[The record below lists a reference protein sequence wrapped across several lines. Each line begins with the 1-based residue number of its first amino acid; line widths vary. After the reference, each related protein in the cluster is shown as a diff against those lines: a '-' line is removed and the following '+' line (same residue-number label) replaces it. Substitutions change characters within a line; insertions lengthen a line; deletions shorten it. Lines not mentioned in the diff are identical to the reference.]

1 MARGATKGLYPRR
14 VFADTA
20 AVAPPTVRPL
30 ASSDRA
36 AALAVINTA
45 ARWYRDF
52 LPLEELRDPEMTP
65 AHWDAEARRLAWFG
79 VFDGD
84 ALLAVGGLEY
94 VRDAALLRHGYVL
107 PEHQRGGI
115 GALLREH
122 LEKQVHGVDR
132 IIVGT
137 YAGNYKARGAL
148 EKAGY
153 RLSTDPQAVL
163 RAYYAIPE
171 DRLASSVTYEK
182 QLSPRYGSTCRAN
195 SAKSPGPEFSSW

>member
-1 MARGATKGLYPRR
+1 MAE
-14 VFADTA
+14 
-20 AVAPPTVRPL
+20 PTIRPL
-30 ASSDRA
+30 TSADRD

-52 LPLEELRDPEMTP
+52 LPPEEVHEPEMTP
-65 AHWDAEARRLAWFG
+65 DQWDAEARRLTWYGIFEG
-79 VFDGD
+79 G
-84 ALLAVGGLEY
+84 ALLAVAGLEY
-94 VRDAALLRHGYVL
+94 VRAAALLRHGYVL
-107 PEHQRGGI
+107 PEHQRRGI

-122 LEKQVHGVDR
+122 MESQVRGVSR

-153 RLSTDPQAVL
+153 RLSADSAAVL

-171 DRLASSVTYEK
+171 DRLKSSVTYEK
-182 QLSPRYGSTCRAN
+182 PL
-195 SAKSPGPEFSSW
+195 

>member
-1 MARGATKGLYPRR
+1 MVRLSIRAL
-14 VFADTA
+14 
-20 AVAPPTVRPL
+20 APG
-30 ASSDRA
+30 DRD

-52 LPLEELRDPEMTP
+52 LPSEDVHDPEMTP
-65 AHWDAEARRLAWFG
+65 EQWEAEARRLAWYG
-79 VFDGD
+79 AFDGD
-84 ALLAVGGLEY
+84 VLVAVGGLEH

-107 PEHQRGGI
+107 PEYQRRGV

-122 LEKQVHGVDR
+122 LEQQVGGVTR

-148 EKAGY
+148 AKAGY
-153 RLSTDPQAVL
+153 LLSADPEAVL

-182 QLSPRYGSTCRAN
+182 QL
-195 SAKSPGPEFSSW
+195 

>member
-1 MARGATKGLYPRR
+1 MDRLSIRAL
-14 VFADTA
+14 
-20 AVAPPTVRPL
+20 APG
-30 ASSDRA
+30 DRD

-52 LPLEELRDPEMTP
+52 LPPEDVHDPEMTP
-65 AHWDAEARRLAWFG
+65 EQWEAEARRLAWYG

-84 ALLAVGGLEY
+84 GLMGVGGLEH

-107 PEHQRGGI
+107 PCYQRRGV

-122 LEKQVHGVDR
+122 LEHQVRGVSR

-148 EKAGY
+148 DKAGY
-153 RLSTDPQAVL
+153 RLSADPEAVL

-171 DRLASSVTYEK
+171 ERLKSSVTYEK
-182 QLSPRYGSTCRAN
+182 LL
-195 SAKSPGPEFSSW
+195 

>member
-1 MARGATKGLYPRR
+1 MDRPRIR
-14 VFADTA
+14 AL
-20 AVAPPTVRPL
+20 APE
-30 ASSDRA
+30 DRN

-52 LPLEELRDPEMTP
+52 LPAEDLHDPEMTP
-65 AHWDAEARRLAWFG
+65 GQWEAEARRLAWYG
-79 VFDGD
+79 VFDGNV
-84 ALLAVGGLEY
+84 LVAVGGLEH

-107 PEHQRGGI
+107 PEYQRRGV

-122 LEKQVHGVDR
+122 LEQQVRGVSR

-148 EKAGY
+148 DRAGY
-153 RLSTDPQAVL
+153 RLSADPEAVL

-171 DRLASSVTYEK
+171 DRLKSSVTYEK
-182 QLSPRYGSTCRAN
+182 PR
-195 SAKSPGPEFSSW
+195 